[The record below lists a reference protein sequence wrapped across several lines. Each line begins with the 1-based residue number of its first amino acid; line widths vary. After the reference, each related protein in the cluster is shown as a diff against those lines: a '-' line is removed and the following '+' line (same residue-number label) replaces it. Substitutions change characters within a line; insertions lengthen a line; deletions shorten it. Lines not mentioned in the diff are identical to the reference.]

1 MRKVFD
7 MNRNKLLLVLMLIA
21 PVVLLL
27 SCRKRDI
34 ATPAYIKID
43 RINFYTNGEEGAPS
57 HGIEMVNVFIND
69 NSVGIYQL
77 PCEFPVLQTGTQ
89 KIDVRPMIKEMA
101 REGFKLFSLTDVYDT
116 VVTIEAQ
123 QTIQLF
129 PEFRYVNNRELVWIE
144 DFNDLVSS
152 LNIRLGTLD
161 TMIIENLPSI
171 SLDGTPYIKLDL
183 GVGETFFEIET
194 QDLFAL
200 PGDGR
205 DVYLEMDY
213 RSNMQF
219 TLGVIANSPS
229 EVVFIPSVTPFST
242 NDGWRKAYIQLRDEL
257 RNQRPN
263 TRFKIY
269 LRGINNQVDRPLL
282 YFDNFK
288 LIYRAG

>member
-1 MRKVFD
+1 MRKS
-7 MNRNKLLLVLMLIA
+7 KLFLIILLIA
-21 PVVLLL
+21 PIVFTLG
-27 SCRKRDI
+27 CRKRDI

-43 RINFYTNGEEGAPS
+43 RINFYTTGEEGAPS

-77 PCEFPVLQTGTQ
+77 PCEFPVLQTGVQ

-101 REGFKLFSLTDVYDT
+101 REGFKLFNLTDVYDT

-123 QTIQLF
+123 QTIQLY

-144 DFNDLVSS
+144 DFDDLVSS
-152 LNIRLGTLD
+152 FNIRLGTLD
-161 TMIIENLPSI
+161 TMIIENEPSI
-171 SLDGTPYIKLDL
+171 SLDGSPYIKLDL

-194 QDLFAL
+194 QDLFEL

-213 RSNMQF
+213 RANMQF
-219 TLGVIANSPS
+219 TLGVISSSPS
-229 EVVFIPSVTPFST
+229 EVVFIPSVTPFSS
-242 NDGWRKAYIQLRDEL
+242 NDVWRKAYIQLRDEI
-257 RNQRPN
+257 RNQRPD
-263 TRFKIY
+263 TKFKIY
-269 LRGINNQVDRPLL
+269 LRGINNQVERPLL